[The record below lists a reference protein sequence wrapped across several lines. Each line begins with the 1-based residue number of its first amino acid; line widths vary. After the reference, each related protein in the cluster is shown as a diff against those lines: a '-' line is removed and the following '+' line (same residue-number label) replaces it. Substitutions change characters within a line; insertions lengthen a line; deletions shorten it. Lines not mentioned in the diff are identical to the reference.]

1 MSSAN
6 WKKVGRLESI
16 PVRGSR
22 RLCGAYQGRPI
33 AVFRTS
39 DNKVFALIDEC
50 PHKKGPL
57 SEGIVAGDT
66 VACPLHGMVIGLTDG
81 IAIAPDEGAVETL
94 PVSVI
99 DGEVYVH
106 IPEPVCGAPA

>member
-1 MSSAN
+1 MSTAN
-6 WKKVGRLESI
+6 WKKIGRLESI

-22 RLCGAYQGRPI
+22 RLCSSHFGRPI

-39 DNKVFALIDEC
+39 DDRVFALVDEC

-66 VACPLHGMVIGLTDG
+66 VACPLHGMVIGLSDG
-81 IAIAPDEGAVETL
+81 VAVAPDEGAVETL
-94 PVSVI
+94 PVSVV
-99 DGEVYVH
+99 DGEIYLH
-106 IPEPVCGAPA
+106 LPEPGVSG